1 MIYFRPIGGGYYA
14 VLVGWGRTDTR
25 SVPTCG
31 RSVRV
36 GAGRGATNEI
46 QFSKAVGQVK
56 YDRIFVLLMKGWQI
70 LKPNLCSHIKTEI
83 FTAEK
88 RFFATRC
95 CKFAHTDIT
104 VARIVYITN

>member
-1 MIYFRPIGGGYYA
+1 MGN
-14 VLVGWGRTDTR
+14 
-25 SVPTCG
+25 VPTCG
-31 RSVRV
+31 RSARV
-36 GAGRGATNEI
+36 GGWARLDKRNSILQGGWTSQIRSYFHSPGERTA
-46 QFSKAVGQVK
+46 K
-56 YDRIFVLLMKGWQI
+56 YDRISVLLIKGWQI
-70 LKPNLCSHIKTEI
+70 LKPNSCSHIKTEI